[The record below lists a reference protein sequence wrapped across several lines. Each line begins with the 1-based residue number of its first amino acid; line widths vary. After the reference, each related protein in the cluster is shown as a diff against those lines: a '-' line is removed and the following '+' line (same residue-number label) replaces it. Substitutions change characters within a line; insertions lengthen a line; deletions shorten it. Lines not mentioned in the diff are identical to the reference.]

1 MAQTM
6 LIIWIGVTV
15 KRWPNDAV
23 ASETSFHSLETSVL
37 WNRPL
42 LSPGRSMPV
51 LSSMPNALVKS

>member
-23 ASETSFHSLETSVL
+23 ASATSFQSLTTSVW
-37 WNRPL
+37 WNWPL
-42 LSPGRSMPV
+42 PSPGRSMPV
-51 LSSMPNALVKS
+51 FSVRPNAL